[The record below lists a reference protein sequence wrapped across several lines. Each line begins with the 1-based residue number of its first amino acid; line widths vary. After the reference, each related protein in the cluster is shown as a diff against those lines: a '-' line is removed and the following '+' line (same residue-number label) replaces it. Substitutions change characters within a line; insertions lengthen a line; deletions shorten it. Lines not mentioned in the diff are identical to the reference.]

1 MLGQRIAT
9 AVVLLIVL
17 VGVLS
22 IADPLPFEILM
33 AIFVGCA
40 LWEWWR
46 LTLASRG
53 AVARANA
60 PAMAAGAAL
69 GLALAAWRWNS
80 GGADLSAGP
89 GGAFWHWLWI
99 AVSLVWVFVLVPML
113 FRASAEA
120 EPRNPWLTALAP
132 FALLAAWSALTA
144 AFGRGVLF
152 LLTLMA
158 LVWVADI
165 AAYFVGRAVGKR
177 KLAPH
182 ISPGKTREG
191 ALGGIACAVAFVLA
205 CAAFPGTFGAA
216 LVARWGWAGALA
228 LAVVLAALSIAGDLF
243 ESLIKRRAGVKD
255 SSSLLPGHGGVLDR
269 IDALIP
275 VLPLAVLLS

>member
-1 MLGQRIAT
+1 MLGQRILT
-9 AVVLLIVL
+9 AIVLLVVLA
-17 VGVLS
+17 GVL
-22 IADPLPFEILM
+22 AVAYPLPFEMLM
-33 AIFVGCA
+33 AVFVGCA

-46 LTLASRG
+46 LTLAPRG
-53 AVARANA
+53 ATARANP
-60 PAMAAGAAL
+60 PAMAAGAL
-69 GLALAAWRWNS
+69 LAAALVAWRGF
-80 GGADLSAGP
+80 GGGDSATGP
-89 GGAFWHWLWI
+89 DGSYWQWLWV
-99 AVSLVWVFVLVPML
+99 AVSLVWVLVLVPML

-132 FALLAAWSALTA
+132 FSLLAAWSALIA

-165 AAYFVGRAVGKR
+165 AAYFVGRAVGRR

-191 ALGGIACAVAFVLA
+191 ALGGIACVVIFVLG
-205 CAAFPGTFGAA
+205 CGVFPGTFGAA
-216 LVARWGWAGALA
+216 LVARWGWGGALVA
-228 LAVVLAALSIAGDLF
+228 AVALAALSIAGDLF

-255 SSSLLPGHGGVLDR
+255 SSNLLPGHGGVLDR

>member
-1 MLGQRIAT
+1 MLGQRVVT
-9 AVVLLIVL
+9 AVVLLAIL
-17 VGVLS
+17 AGVLA
-22 IADPLPFEILM
+22 IADPRPFEVLM
-33 AIFVGCA
+33 AVFVGAA

-46 LTLASRG
+46 LTLSPRG
-53 AVARANA
+53 GADRLCGPAV
-60 PAMAAGAAL
+60 AAGAAL
-69 GLALAAWRWNS
+69 AVALIAWRWNS
-80 GGADLSAGP
+80 GGADLSAGSS
-89 GGAFWHWLWI
+89 GVFWHGLWVGVSAIWLG
-99 AVSLVWVFVLVPML
+99 LLVPML

-132 FALLAAWSALTA
+132 FTLLAAWSALTA

-158 LVWVADI
+158 VVWIADI
-165 AAYFVGRAVGKR
+165 AAYFVGRALGRR

-191 ALGGIACAVAFVLA
+191 ALGGIACVVVFVLA
-205 CAAFPGTFGAA
+205 CAVFPGTYGAA
-216 LVARWGWAGALA
+216 LVARWGWGGALA

-243 ESLIKRRAGVKD
+243 ESLIKRRAGIKD
-255 SSSLLPGHGGVLDR
+255 SSHLLPGHGGVLDR

>member
-1 MLGQRIAT
+1 MLGQRVAT
-9 AVVLLIVL
+9 AVVLLAVL
-17 VGVLS
+17 AGVLS
-22 IADPLPFEILM
+22 VADPRPFEILM
-33 AIFVGCA
+33 AVFVGCA

-46 LTLASRG
+46 LTLAPRG
-53 AVARANA
+53 GAGRPN
-60 PAMAAGAAL
+60 PAALAAGIGL
-69 GLALAAWRWNS
+69 GLALVAWRWTS
-80 GGADLSAGP
+80 GGADLSSGP
-89 GGAFWHWLWI
+89 GGTLWRALWI
-99 AVSLVWVFVLVPML
+99 AVSLVWVFGLVPML
-113 FRASAEA
+113 FRASAEV

-144 AFGRGVLF
+144 AFGRGVTF

-165 AAYFVGRAVGKR
+165 AAYFVGRALGRR

-191 ALGGIACAVAFVLA
+191 ALGGIVCAVVFVLA
-205 CAAFPGTFGAA
+205 SAMYPGTFGGA
-216 LVARWGWAGALA
+216 LVARWGWLGALL
-228 LAVVLAALSIAGDLF
+228 LAVVLAVLSIAGDLF

-255 SSSLLPGHGGVLDR
+255 SSRLLPGHGGVLDR

>member
-9 AVVLLIVL
+9 AAVLLLIL
-17 VGVLS
+17 VGALS
-22 IADPLPFEILM
+22 LSDPRPFELLM
-33 AIFVGCA
+33 ALFVGCA

-46 LTLASRG
+46 LTLARRG
-53 AVARANA
+53 EAAGPCV
-60 PAMAAGAAL
+60 PAILAGAAL
-69 GLALAAWRWNS
+69 GTALAAWRGLGGGGDLTADA
-80 GGADLSAGP
+80 GGAAWIG
-89 GGAFWHWLWI
+89 LWV

-113 FRASAEA
+113 FRASAQA

-132 FALLAAWSALTA
+132 FALLAAWSALAT
-144 AFGRGVLF
+144 AFGRGVVF

-165 AAYFVGRAVGKR
+165 AAYFVGRALGKH

-191 ALGGIACAVAFVLA
+191 AVGGIVCAVAFVLA
-205 CAAFPGTFGAA
+205 CAVFPGTFGAA
-216 LVARWGWAGALA
+216 LVARWGWGGTFA

-255 SSSLLPGHGGVLDR
+255 SSGLLPGHGGVLDR

>member
-1 MLGQRIAT
+1 MLGQRVVT
-9 AVVLLIVL
+9 AIVLLIVL
-17 VGVLS
+17 VAVLAV
-22 IADPLPFEILM
+22 ADPRPFEILM
-33 AIFVGCA
+33 AVFVGCA

-46 LTLASRG
+46 LTLSPRGGTGRVHLPAIVAG
-53 AVARANA
+53 AVL
-60 PAMAAGAAL
+60 GVAL
-69 GLALAAWRWNS
+69 IAWRWNS

-89 GGAFWHWLWI
+89 AGDFWRGLWI
-99 AVSLVWVFVLVPML
+99 AVSAVWLGLLVPML
-113 FRASAEA
+113 FRASPDA

-144 AFGRGVLF
+144 AFGRGVPF

-158 LVWVADI
+158 VVWIADI
-165 AAYFVGRAVGKR
+165 SAYFVGRALGR
-177 KLAPH
+177 NKLAPH

-191 ALGGIACAVAFVLA
+191 ALGGIACVVAFVLA
-205 CAAFPGTFGAA
+205 CGFFPGTFGAA
-216 LVARWGWAGALA
+216 LVARWGWAGALL

-243 ESLIKRRAGVKD
+243 ESLIKRRAGIKD